1 VKHGIGV
8 VEQWKRWKQWAAV
21 ALLTL
26 SCLRGMPV
34 SAQAG
39 SSPLPDRVTLDD
51 VLRLLEQRSPR
62 TAADRA
68 SIPVVAADRITAQ
81 TLPNPTFS
89 YGGVHL
95 VSGLSTGAV
104 TQHQMVVEQPLLLFH
119 QRQARLDAA
128 TGNVTAEEARV
139 AETLAGRRL
148 AVRQA
153 FASLLSRQEQLRVV
167 QESLTNLE
175 RVAQLVRARAAAGD
189 RSQYE
194 VLRIETE
201 TESFRVQMMNA
212 AADVEDVS
220 GQLAALLGLPGWSPR
235 ASGVLDVG
243 VVSTDVEVLWASAE
257 RRRPSL
263 VALRQQEAAAR
274 GGLFL
279 ARRERLPVPV
289 VSGGAQRTQDV
300 TGTSAF
306 FGLSIPLTLFD
317 HNQGAV
323 AKATAQIDAADLSIR
338 AGLGEA
344 RAEIE
349 RAATVLKKRR
359 EALQSL
365 EAAVMGRIP
374 TLRRMAE
381 DAYREGSAD
390 ILELLDANRSL
401 RDFQLARVQ
410 QLEAVRLA
418 EETVVGA
425 AGLDA
430 TEPVQ

>member
-1 VKHGIGV
+1 
-8 VEQWKRWKQWAAV
+8 
-21 ALLTL
+21 
-26 SCLRGMPV
+26 MPV
-34 SAQAG
+34 SGQAA
-39 SSPLPDRVTLDD
+39 PPALPPTVTLEE

-68 SIPVVAADRITAQ
+68 SISVVAADRITAQ
-81 TLPNPTFS
+81 TLPNPTVS

-128 TGNVTAEEARV
+128 NGNVRAEEARV
-139 AETLAGRRL
+139 AETFAGRRL
-148 AVRQA
+148 AVRQT

-167 QESLTNLE
+167 QESLANLE
-175 RVAQLVRARAAAGD
+175 RVEQLVRARAAAGD

-194 VLRIETE
+194 VLRIEIE

-212 AADVEDVS
+212 ATDVEDVA

-235 ASGVLDVG
+235 AAGALDVG
-243 VVSTDVEVLWASAE
+243 GVSTDVEMLWLTAE
-257 RRRPSL
+257 SRRPSL
-263 VALRQQEAAAR
+263 VSLRQQQAAAR

-279 ARRERLPVPV
+279 ASRERLPVPAL
-289 VSGGAQRTQDV
+289 SGGTQVTQDV
-300 TGTSAF
+300 HGTSAF
-306 FGLSIPLTLFD
+306 LGFSIPLPFFD

-323 AKATAQIDAADLSIR
+323 AKATAQIDAANLFVQ

-365 EAAVMGRIP
+365 ERTVMGRIP
-374 TLRRMAE
+374 MLRRMAE
-381 DAYREGSAD
+381 DAYREGSTD

-401 RDFQLARVQ
+401 KDFQLARVQ
-410 QLEAVRLA
+410 QLEAVKLA
-418 EETVVGA
+418 EETVIGV
-425 AGLDA
+425 AGLD
-430 TEPVQ
+430 TPEPVH

>member
-1 VKHGIGV
+1 MNEGAGMM
-8 VEQWKRWKQWAAV
+8 KQWGFV
-21 ALLTL
+21 AFLTVVL
-26 SCLRGMPV
+26 FRGMPV
-34 SAQAG
+34 SGQAAPPAL
-39 SSPLPDRVTLDD
+39 PLTVTLDE

-62 TAADRA
+62 TVADRA
-68 SIPVVAADRITAQ
+68 SISVVAADRITAQ
-81 TLPNPTFS
+81 TLPNPTVS

-104 TQHQMVVEQPLLLFH
+104 TQHQIVVEQPLLLFH

-128 TGNVTAEEARV
+128 NGNVRAEEARV
-139 AETLAGRRL
+139 AETFAGRRL
-148 AVRQA
+148 AVRQT

-175 RVAQLVRARAAAGD
+175 RVQQLVRARAAAGD

-201 TESFRVQMMNA
+201 TESLRVQMINA
-212 AADVEDVS
+212 ATDVEDVA

-235 ASGVLDVG
+235 AAGALDVG
-243 VVSTDVEVLWASAE
+243 VVPTDVELLWLTAE
-257 RRRPSL
+257 SRRPSL
-263 VALRQQEAAAR
+263 VSLRQQQAAAR

-279 ARRERLPVPV
+279 ASRERLPVPAL
-289 VSGGAQRTQDV
+289 SGGTQVTQDV
-300 TGTSAF
+300 HGTSAF
-306 FGLSIPLTLFD
+306 LGFSMPLPFFD

-323 AKATAQIDAADLSIR
+323 AKATAQLDAANLFVQ

-365 EAAVMGRIP
+365 ERAVMGRIP

-401 RDFQLARVQ
+401 KDFQLARVQ
-410 QLEAVRLA
+410 QLEAVKLA
-418 EETVVGA
+418 EETVIGA
-425 AGLDA
+425 AGLDSP
-430 TEPVQ
+430 EPVH